1 MNGKAF
7 SLLFFGLNDNNYPYT
22 RIGHEILKCCADN
35 GAEVSAF
42 SFKNKELS
50 TSFLDERIKLT
61 EFPNFFTSKALTYLM
76 YSLFSFFYIL
86 REFYRNSNTC
96 FIVPTTP
103 PFTLTLVV
111 AFVKLL
117 TFGKLKWVYHMQDI
131 HPEIS
136 FVSEDKSHVYSFLRK
151 LDTFFIQSSN
161 KTITLSEEMKS
172 ALVLRKKSLNESIFV
187 VNNFVEEFLVS
198 KHRFNFLE
206 GDKCDGKIIYI
217 FSGNIGKFQRVVEI
231 VQLFLNLDKFDGVF
245 YILGDGDEL
254 PNVKKLLSDHNNKN
268 RIRLL
273 GRKPFDEAN
282 QLAAQ
287 CDYGI
292 VSLNTDITK
301 YAYPS
306 KFATY
311 LSMGL
316 HVLAFVDEDSQI
328 SKEIEKHNLG
338 DVISNNEA
346 FGQVILNSENLID
359 VERIRIKN
367 TSKELF
373 GKTLLVS
380 KNCQILDSI
389 K

>member
-1 MNGKAF
+1 MNGKVF

-22 RIGHEILKCCADN
+22 RISHEILKCCADN

-42 SFKNKELS
+42 FIKNKELE
-50 TSFLDERIKLT
+50 TSFLDERVKIT
-61 EFPNFFTSKALTYLM
+61 ECPNYFKSKALTYLT
-76 YSLFSFFYIL
+76 YSILSFFYIF

-103 PFTLTLVV
+103 PFTLTFVV

-117 TFGKLKWVYHMQDI
+117 TFGKLKWVYHIQDI

-136 FVSEDKSHVYSFLRK
+136 FVSKNKSHVFSFLRR

-161 KTITLSEEMKS
+161 KAITLSEEMKS
-172 ALVLRKKSLNESIFV
+172 ALVIRKNSLKDSIFV
-187 VNNFVEEFLVS
+187 ANNYVEEFSVS
-198 KHRFNFLE
+198 DYRFNFLE
-206 GDKCDGKIIYI
+206 NDKRDGKIIYI
-217 FSGNIGKFQRVVEI
+217 FSGNVGKYQRVVEI
-231 VQLFLNLDKFDGVF
+231 VELFLELDEFDGIL

-254 PNVKKLLSDHNNKN
+254 PSVKKLLSDHNNKN

-292 VSLNTDITK
+292 VSLNAEITK

-316 HVLAFVDEDSQI
+316 KVLSFIEQDSQI
-328 SKEIEKHNLG
+328 AKEIERHNLG
-338 DVISNNEA
+338 DVVSNNEK
-346 FGQVILNSENLID
+346 FGYVISHSESLTHKER
-359 VERIRIKN
+359 ERIKAA
-367 TSKELF
+367 SKELF
-373 GKTLLVS
+373 GKLELVS
-380 KNCQILDSI
+380 KNCEILESI

>member
-22 RIGHEILKCCADN
+22 RISHEILKCCADN

-42 SFKNKELS
+42 FVNNKKLNV
-50 TSFLDERIKLT
+50 SFLDDRINVT
-61 EFPNFFTSKALTYLM
+61 ECPNFFTSKALTYLS

-86 REFYRNSNTC
+86 RAFYRNSNTC

-136 FVSEDKSHVYSFLRK
+136 FVSKNKSHIYSFLRK
-151 LDTFFIQSSN
+151 LDTFFMQSSN

-172 ALVLRKKSLNESIFV
+172 ALVTRKKGLNDSILV
-187 VNNFVEEFLVS
+187 ANNFVEEFS
-198 KHRFNFLE
+198 ASTYTFDFLE
-206 GDKCDGKIIYI
+206 NDRRDGKVIYI
-217 FSGNIGKFQRVVEI
+217 FSGNVGKYQRVVEI
-231 VQLFLNLDKFDGVF
+231 VQLFLDIDKFDGVF

-254 PNVKKLLSDHNNKN
+254 SNVKKLLNEHNNKD

-273 GRKPFDEAN
+273 GRKPFEEAN

-292 VSLNTDITK
+292 VSLNAEITK

-316 HVLAFVDEDSQI
+316 KVLAFVEQDSQI
-328 SKEIEKHNLG
+328 SKEIKEHNLG
-338 DVISNNEA
+338 DVISNNKT
-346 FGQVILNSENLID
+346 FGRVISHSENLTD
-359 VERIRIKN
+359 VVRARIKA
-367 TSKELF
+367 TSKVLF
-373 GKTLLVS
+373 GKARLVS
-380 KNCQILDSI
+380 QNCQILESI